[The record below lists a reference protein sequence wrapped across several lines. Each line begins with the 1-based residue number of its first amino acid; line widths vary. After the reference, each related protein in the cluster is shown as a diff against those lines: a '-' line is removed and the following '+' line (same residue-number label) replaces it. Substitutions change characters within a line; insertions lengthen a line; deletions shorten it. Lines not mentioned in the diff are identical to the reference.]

1 MNITWTNDTR
11 KLSDLVPWEHNPK
24 RMTRKQAAGL
34 RLSIERFGF
43 AVPFLVS
50 PDGDIYDGHQRQALM
65 NAIKEYGPDAVVD
78 VRVSSRP
85 LTDDERR
92 ELVVRLKQNQA
103 GWDFE
108 MLPNLYEREELLEWG
123 FEPEELGM
131 FPDEPA
137 GDDPGPQVDRAAE
150 LREKWGVELGQLWAL
165 GEHRLICGDCTDR
178 AVVEAVMGGEKAD
191 VCVTDPPYG
200 SAYDGSNRMTGR
212 THETIL
218 KNDDTDPELLQQ
230 FADGAIYAI
239 DAALRDGGVVY
250 CFTAMW
256 TYCTWRTHFEKRFKL
271 RSIIIWVKDN
281 PSAGRS
287 DFFWGYELAFYGTR
301 GQKAHTWNGGRG
313 QTDVWQF
320 RSVNSFGYVKD
331 DGSRNALN
339 DTQMHPTQK
348 PTDLI
353 EHALNLSS
361 NKRDV
366 VVDPFLGSGT
376 TLIACERLGRRCRAV
391 EIEPGYVAVC
401 LERFYQMT
409 GKTPTLLDGA
419 P

>member
-1 MNITWTNDTR
+1 MTDITWTNDNR
-11 KLSDLVPWEHNPK
+11 KLSDLEPWEHNPK

-150 LREKWGVELGQLWAL
+150 LREKWGVKTGDLW
-165 GEHRLICGDCTDR
+165 GMGKYTKCPKCG
-178 AVVEAVMGGEKAD
+178 
-191 VCVTDPPYG
+191 
-200 SAYDGSNRMTGR
+200 
-212 THETIL
+212 
-218 KNDDTDPELLQQ
+218 
-230 FADGAIYAI
+230 
-239 DAALRDGGVVY
+239 
-250 CFTAMW
+250 
-256 TYCTWRTHFEKRFKL
+256 KR
-271 RSIIIWVKDN
+271 
-281 PSAGRS
+281 
-287 DFFWGYELAFYGTR
+287 
-301 GQKAHTWNGGRG
+301 H
-313 QTDVWQF
+313 
-320 RSVNSFGYVKD
+320 
-331 DGSRNALN
+331 
-339 DTQMHPTQK
+339 
-348 PTDLI
+348 DL
-353 EHALNLSS
+353 
-361 NKRDV
+361 
-366 VVDPFLGSGT
+366 
-376 TLIACERLGRRCRAV
+376 
-391 EIEPGYVAVC
+391 
-401 LERFYQMT
+401 
-409 GKTPTLLDGA
+409 
-419 P
+419 